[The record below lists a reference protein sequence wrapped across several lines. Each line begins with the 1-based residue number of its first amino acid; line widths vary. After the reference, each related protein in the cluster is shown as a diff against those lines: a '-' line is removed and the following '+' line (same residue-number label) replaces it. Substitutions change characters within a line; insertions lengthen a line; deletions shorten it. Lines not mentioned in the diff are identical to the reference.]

1 MFDNFIKLVIGD
13 LDKKR
18 EYKQLMKRVDEL
30 PQDYK
35 YAFKKIQKYMY
46 TVVSPNK
53 DITIF
58 TDMTM
63 FTDLV
68 ELFETSAADKRQII
82 DVIGRD
88 IDKFSD
94 DFMNSYTTNS
104 ENLRDRLN
112 REIMEKFNK
121 EGW

>member
-1 MFDNFIKLVIGD
+1 MFDNFVKLVIGD

-46 TVVSPNK
+46 TVGAPNK

-68 ELFETSAADKRQII
+68 DLFETSAADKRQII

-94 DFMNSYTTNS
+94 EFMSSYTNNP

>member
-46 TVVSPNK
+46 TVGSPNK

-94 DFMNSYTTNS
+94 EFMSSYTNNS

-112 REIMEKFNK
+112 RDIMEKFNK

>member
-46 TVVSPNK
+46 TVGSPNK

-68 ELFETSAADKRQII
+68 ELFETSASDKRQII

-94 DFMNSYTTNS
+94 DFMSSYTTNS